1 VARKSAAS
9 TSSEAN
15 RQTVCILVIEWNG
28 RRHYRGHM
36 QNIRFHEVDVSR
48 WDDFERLFESRGG
61 PRSCWCMVWRAG
73 AKTAKGPDRKAAMRR
88 YVGEGVPIGLL
99 GYSSGQPVAWCSI
112 APRTTYRDLGGPTNI
127 SEFPED
133 VWSLVC
139 FFIRRDLRGKGLT
152 KRIIE
157 AAVQHAAKRGAKV
170 VEAYPVEPGS
180 PSYRFMGYLPTFS
193 AAGFHEVGRAG
204 TRRHVMRRELRK

>member
-1 VARKSAAS
+1 V
-9 TSSEAN
+9 N
-15 RQTVCILVIEWNG
+15 
-28 RRHYRGHM
+28 
-36 QNIRFHEVDVSR
+36 
-48 WDDFERLFESRGG
+48 
-61 PRSCWCMVWRAG
+61 
-73 AKTAKGPDRKAAMRR
+73 
-88 YVGEGVPIGLL
+88 
-99 GYSSGQPVAWCSI
+99 
-112 APRTTYRDLGGPTNI
+112 PRTVTEPNQNNCLVNFDSI
-127 SEFPED
+127 SYG
-133 VWSLVC
+133 SGI
-139 FFIRRDLRGKGLT
+139 IRRDLRGKGLT